1 MTLRGRL
8 DRLEARHP
16 PPSADPWLVQVHVCH
31 DGTSAILCYTRRP
44 SEVITLS
51 EYRRR
56 YAPGA
61 LFERWTILG
70 DATAIDDRICEHW
83 PVRRQT
89 EAG

>member
-1 MTLRGRL
+1 MSQNGRL
-8 DRLEARHP
+8 SRLEAQHP
-16 PPSADPWLVQVHVCH
+16 PPSTDPWLVQVLVHD
-31 DGTSAILCYTRRP
+31 DGTSVSLCYTRRP
-44 SEVITLS
+44 TETITLA